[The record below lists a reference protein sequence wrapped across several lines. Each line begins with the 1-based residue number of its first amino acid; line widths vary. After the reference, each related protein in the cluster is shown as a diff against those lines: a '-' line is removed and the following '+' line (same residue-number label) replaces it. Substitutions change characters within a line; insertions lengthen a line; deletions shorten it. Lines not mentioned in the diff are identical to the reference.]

1 MRKLI
6 ILTLVISLA
15 LSLCVHRVEE
25 SEQFNKTKQMVESLN
40 IQAYGYSKKV
50 GECYVNYSFRID
62 KVDSKIILRFRDL
75 DYNCKSLVY
84 PRLKVALRNATLVD
98 TGEFYYLHTPSI
110 VETRGYVVKY
120 RVRDSILR
128 YEGLPVIPTLYV
140 IDTFDHAENVKI
152 QDEFAEFDYH
162 DPYVGDTHIRM
173 WIKDDIPIRV
183 EFYFSNYNVT
193 VLSEITNYTIG
204 YAEDFDLSG
213 YEVVER

>member
-1 MRKLI
+1 MVVVFISIL
-6 ILTLVISLA
+6 LTLCIHHEHKVCL
-15 LSLCVHRVEE
+15 
-25 SEQFNKTKQMVESLN
+25 FNETKRAVESLN

-75 DYNCKSLVY
+75 DYDCKSLVY
-84 PRLKVALRNATLVD
+84 PRLKVALRNATLVNI
-98 TGEFYYLHTPSI
+98 GEFYYLHTPSI

-128 YEGLPVIPTLYV
+128 YEGLPIIPTLYV

-152 QDEFAEFDYH
+152 YGDFAEFDYH

-193 VLSEITNYTIG
+193 IVSEITNYTIG